1 MCHRLSVRRYT
12 VPTMKLSMPLIS
24 LLFLATGWELVVAP
38 LGSQPSPLRGSGV
51 PLAPPPEAVV
61 APTPSQKKLKKVRK
75 VKSILT
81 AIRKLYREHAL
92 DPNFQDS
99 QHTVQVQVVQA
110 QPKLERRS
118 MISAKG
124 ASYGYGGDKDNVADN
139 LKYMVGSELTMECS
153 SQHSCGGSNNQCDVI
168 IQTM

>member
-1 MCHRLSVRRYT
+1 
-12 VPTMKLSMPLIS
+12 MKLSMPLIS

-139 LKYMVGSELTMECS
+139 LKYNLNANGNQNPGLLRQDPDVDM
-153 SQHSCGGSNNQCDVI
+153 GGVTSAR
-168 IQTM
+168 TAWS